1 MRHHAR
7 YWGYTNEEIG
17 TDLQGLSVQQKIQS
31 WKPKKTDKEKCRP
44 CYESARNNVIGEH
57 RGENTKL
64 TWSFQTVPKD
74 CTCIRLVNG
83 DFPGHWGHAHQSL
96 KDSTYLNHVQNS
108 IYSDVHFLLQMYR
121 SSCISFESHLFP
133 FCCLSSGVYEAQPR
147 LIHIFVGCQLLSV
160 FRVTVIRIKSTAWCG
175 FWKFFK

>member
-1 MRHHAR
+1 MYVPSQWSAVHSTFIHFPMRHHAR

-121 SSCISFESHLFP
+121 SSCISFESHLMNVSTD
-133 FCCLSSGVYEAQPR
+133 LRSS
-147 LIHIFVGCQLLSV
+147 LWIHIL
-160 FRVTVIRIKSTAWCG
+160 TNTA
-175 FWKFFK
+175 